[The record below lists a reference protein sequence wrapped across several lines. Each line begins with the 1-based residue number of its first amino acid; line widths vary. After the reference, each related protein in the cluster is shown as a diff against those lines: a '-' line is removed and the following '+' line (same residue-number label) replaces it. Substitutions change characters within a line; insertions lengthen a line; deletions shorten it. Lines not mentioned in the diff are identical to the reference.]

1 MQNGFGAFDSLV
13 QELSTSERRD
23 MLEKVQ
29 GSISVSWDPTTDDD
43 AGDAHEHV
51 DATVEFYRMPFFTR
65 LWILLLKAFSG
76 QTREQLV
83 HERLIRRHATTLG
96 RRYPEIFERRNSL
109 VLPGF
114 FQAVDGLSQSVRP
127 LSGALSR
134 ALGRNEPTFLAFL
147 LSLEMESV
155 QRELASE
162 TDPFEISRE
171 DPEMPEPEVRR
182 RMMINLD
189 YVFESMPSDGRARMY
204 DSARFLHALHRVAN
218 FPFQTISG
226 RAVISGEDGAGGCP
240 VGEIATPLSDL
251 AGALAALRS
260 RPSPR
265 LMEAVF
271 LFAEQERIPSG
282 DYNLADGLSRRLRG
296 ASLALSQIREFM
308 VEVPVVGLSRV
319 ALEDINYEP
328 RVVTGGEDWFA
339 LVKRFWSDRCD
350 KLYGEYVLSVQKRRY
365 SRDIEQLVDA
375 GPVQAL
381 RSYRTIQGEEGQH
394 ARSIGALLLFMRN
407 AFRHKMLS
415 PLKTL
420 LIDGEFYKSENRS
433 EYDEAF
439 EILSNT
445 EQVILDFQQ
454 RLETSGDL
462 GMTIDHLRT
471 QPHDADYP
479 ERLDKAMRKIDARA
493 SEILNESIAAL
504 RTVAEVVNGILYG
517 EVGGRYDTLANLGQ
531 IGGRSNKV
539 LMSSLD
545 AAMRTAQS
553 FLAVFMKLV
562 DLERGT
568 GRPN

>member
-29 GSISVSWDPTTDDD
+29 GTISVSWDPATDPNED
-43 AGDAHEHV
+43 DAHEHV
-51 DATVEFYRMPFFTR
+51 DATVEFYRMPLFTR
-65 LWILLLKAFSG
+65 LWILLLKVFSG

-83 HERLIRRHATTLG
+83 HERLIRRHATTLA
-96 RRYPEIFERRNSL
+96 RRYPAIFDRRNSL

-114 FQAVDGLSQSVRP
+114 FQAVDGLAQSVRP

-189 YVFESMPSDGRARMY
+189 YVFESMASDGRTRMY

-218 FPFQTISG
+218 FPFQSISG

-240 VGEIATPLSDL
+240 VGELADPLSDL

-282 DYNLADGLSRRLRG
+282 DYNLAEGLARRLRG
-296 ASLALSQIREFM
+296 ASLALSQIRDFM
-308 VEVPVVGLSRV
+308 DEVPLLGLARV
-319 ALEDINYEP
+319 AFEDINYEP

-350 KLYGEYVLSVQKRRY
+350 KRYGEYVLSVQKRRY
-365 SRDIEQLVDA
+365 SREIEQLVDA
-375 GPVQAL
+375 GPVQSL
-381 RSYRTIQGEEGQH
+381 RNYRTIQGEEAQH
-394 ARSIGALLLFMRN
+394 ARSIGALQLFVRT

-439 EILSNT
+439 EVLSNA
-445 EQVILDFQQ
+445 EQVIMNFQQ
-454 RLETSGDL
+454 RLEPSGDF
-462 GMTIDHLRT
+462 GMTLDQLRK
-471 QPHDADYP
+471 QPHDAEYP
-479 ERLDKAMRKIDARA
+479 ERLEKAMKKIDGRA
-493 SEILNESIAAL
+493 SEIVAENTAAL
-504 RTVAEVVNGILYG
+504 RTIVEVVNGILYG

-531 IGGRSNKV
+531 IGGRSNKE

-545 AAMRTAQS
+545 TAMRTAQA
-553 FLAVFMKLV
+553 FLEVFVKLV
-562 DLERGT
+562 DLERGA
-568 GRPN
+568 GRS

>member
-13 QELSTSERRD
+13 QQLSTSERRD

-29 GSISVSWDPTTDDD
+29 SSITVSWEPSTDENEDET
-43 AGDAHEHV
+43 HEHL
-51 DATVEFYRMPFFTR
+51 DATVEFHRMPLFSR
-65 LWILLLKAFSG
+65 LWIMLLRVFSG
-76 QTREQLV
+76 QTREELV
-83 HERLIRRHATTLG
+83 HERLIQRHAAELA
-96 RRYPEIFERRNSL
+96 RRAPAIFERRNSL

-114 FQAVDGLSQSVRP
+114 FHAVDGLAESLRP

-155 QRELASE
+155 QRELAVE
-162 TDPFEISRE
+162 TDPFEISKA

-204 DSARFLHALHRVAN
+204 DNARFLHALHRVSS
-218 FPFQTISG
+218 FPFQSISG

-240 VGEIATPLSDL
+240 VGELSEPLSDL

-282 DYNLADGLSRRLRG
+282 DYNLVDGLSRRLRS
-296 ASLALSQIREFM
+296 ASLALSEVRNFLD
-308 VEVPVVGLSRV
+308 EVPMFGLTRV
-319 ALEDINYEP
+319 AFQDINYEP
-328 RVVTGGEDWFA
+328 KIVSGGEDWFA
-339 LVKRFWSDRCD
+339 LVKRFWNDRCD

-365 SRDIEQLVDA
+365 SREIERLVDA
-375 GPVQAL
+375 GPVQPL
-381 RSYRTIQGEEGQH
+381 RNYRTIHGEEGQH
-394 ARSIGALLLFMRN
+394 ARSIGALQLFLRT
-407 AFRHKMLS
+407 AFRQTMLL

-439 EILSNT
+439 ETLTNA
-445 EQVILDFQQ
+445 EQVTMNFQQ
-454 RLETSGDL
+454 RLEPSGDF
-462 GMTIDHLRT
+462 GMTLEQLHKQSR
-471 QPHDADYP
+471 DAEYP
-479 ERLDKAMRKIDARA
+479 ERLDKVMKKIDGRA
-493 SEILNESIAAL
+493 SEIIDENIAAL
-504 RTVAEVVNGILYG
+504 RSIAEVVNGILYG

-531 IGGRSNKV
+531 IGGRQNKI

-545 AAMRTAQS
+545 TAMRTAQAYLEI
-553 FLAVFMKLV
+553 FTKLI
-562 DLERGT
+562 DLERGA
-568 GRPN
+568 GRPR